1 MTPEEIDKVAE
12 CAIEKLLVRLPEVVG
27 NLIQNQAMLN
37 KMNRE
42 FYEKYPDFANN
53 KALVVQVLE
62 EIEGKDPSQSYEE
75 ILQKSVPV
83 IQRRLGTINKLD
95 LTKTEKPST
104 RLKNFSV
111 EDPNGVL

>member
-1 MTPEEIDKVAE
+1 
-12 CAIEKLLVRLPEVVG
+12 
-27 NLIQNQAMLN
+27 
-37 KMNRE
+37 MNRE

-53 KALVVQVLE
+53 KALVAQVLE

-83 IQRRLGTINKLD
+83 IQRRFGTINKLD
-95 LTKTEKPST
+95 LTKTEKPSS

-111 EDPNGVL
+111 EDSNGVL

>member
-12 CAIEKLLVRLPEVVG
+12 CAIEKLLVRLPEIVG

-37 KMNRE
+37 KLNRE

-62 EIEGKDPSQSYEE
+62 EIEGGDPSQTYED
-75 ILQKSVPV
+75 ILKKSVPV
-83 IQRRLGTINKLD
+83 IQKRLGTMKDLD
-95 LTKTEKPST
+95 LTKTERPSS
-104 RLKNFSV
+104 RLKGFSV
-111 EDPNGVL
+111 DDPNGVL